1 MANVSTRAN
10 PAADIKAESGALV
23 KRGVQQISLDALPGA
38 VFYGA
43 NKGEIPMRDPRDCYG
58 GECADCGGWFRD
70 EEDLNEDMLCESC
83 EADAEAAEAEERA
96 LEEESANEIIEP
108 LTLAKPDATDFFAIA
123 ADITGAEK

>member
-10 PAADIKAESGALV
+10 PAADIKAESDVLV
-23 KRGVQQISLDALPGA
+23 KRDVEQISLDALPGA
-38 VFYGA
+38 VFYGGH
-43 NKGEIPMRDPRDCYG
+43 KGEIPMRDPRDCYG

-96 LEEESANEIIEP
+96 LEEESAKEIIEP
-108 LTLAKPDATDFFAIA
+108 LTLAKPAATDWLAIA
-123 ADITGAEK
+123 TDITGAA

>member
-1 MANVSTRAN
+1 MQSQKCVDYRLTPS
-10 PAADIKAESGALV
+10 PVPCFCL
-23 KRGVQQISLDALPGA
+23 
-38 VFYGA
+38 F

-123 ADITGAEK
+123 ADITGAAK